1 MHGKQRTGKV
11 IQSVLVAFLTVL
23 VFRLYFD
30 IAYVSG
36 ESMEPVFYEG
46 EILLLKK
53 WGMPQKGDIVTAY
66 IDEREDIVVKRILA
80 GEGGCITVDDGKI
93 YLNGEKASEP
103 VCGIM
108 EGSRKQEYIL
118 LSEQYFL
125 IGENLEVSLD
135 SRVFGC
141 IEKRDINGIVV
152 CKLF

>member
-11 IQSVLVAFLTVL
+11 IQSVLAAFLTVL
-23 VFRLYFD
+23 VFRLFFD
-30 IAYVSG
+30 IVYVSG

-46 EILLLKK
+46 EILLLRK
-53 WGMPQKGDIVTAY
+53 WGMPQKGDIVTVY

-80 GEGGCITVDDGKI
+80 GEGDCITVDDGKI

-103 VCGIM
+103 VRGIM

-118 LSEQYFL
+118 LPEQYFL

-141 IEKRDINGIVV
+141 IEKRDVNGIVV